1 MNLYIHICIYYI
13 ICKYIYIY
21 IYMYMSC
28 VCVCSFVC
36 VVTIFYQCFQFC
48 PVQID
53 SQWLSTM
60 MVSLFP
66 IACLR
71 CLRCRRTT
79 KFGTSAWGPGCRRQS
94 RMWGWASMASILSP
108 WLFDHH
114 EKKHELMIFTSWTHD
129 IPLIFTWYSHE
140 IPMDKDSLW
149 IFSGWWEPAQQKPP
163 PRTRRATCHVA
174 MPRGA
179 VPKRDGC
186 DWGWRPSWNR
196 HWSSDVW
203 DSLRFDEI
211 GISSLWS
218 APRNP
223 NID

>member
-1 MNLYIHICIYYI
+1 M
-13 ICKYIYIY
+13 
-21 IYMYMSC
+21 C
-28 VCVCSFVC
+28 VCVLFVC
-36 VVTIFYQCFQFC
+36 GYYFYQCFQFC

-114 EKKHELMIFTSWTHD
+114 EKNHELMIFTSWTHD

-140 IPMDKDSLW
+140 IPMIRILCGYFRGDENLPSRNRRHVWGGRHATWRCQGERCQSGMDATEGGGRLGTGTEARTSGIYWGLLW
-149 IFSGWWEPAQQKPP
+149 DIISVKCTTEPQ
-163 PRTRRATCHVA
+163 
-174 MPRGA
+174 
-179 VPKRDGC
+179 
-186 DWGWRPSWNR
+186 
-196 HWSSDVW
+196 HWSNMQLW
-203 DSLRFDEI
+203 DFEGEQYLFVIFYRSHVY
-211 GISSLWS
+211 
-218 APRNP
+218 
-223 NID
+223 